1 VTETRD
7 STATPEQRPSVATD
21 VRVGSLARVG
31 LYYRQ
36 VVAEL
41 RKVVW
46 PSRQQLVTY
55 TMVVIVFVTVM
66 IGIMALLD
74 FVFSKGVLAVF
85 G

>member
-7 STATPEQRPSVATD
+7 STATPEQRPSVAKEA
-21 VRVGSLARVG
+21 RLGLPARLA

>member
-7 STATPEQRPSVATD
+7 STATPEQRPGVTKD
-21 VRVGSLARVG
+21 RRPGLPARIG

-66 IGIMALLD
+66 IGIVALLD

>member
-7 STATPEQRPSVATD
+7 TATPEQRPSVAKE
-21 VRVGSLARVG
+21 VRLGLLARIG

>member
-7 STATPEQRPSVATD
+7 STATPEQRPGVAKE
-21 VRVGSLARVG
+21 RPGLPARIG

-66 IGIMALLD
+66 IGILALLD
-74 FVFSKGVLAVF
+74 YVFSKGVLAVF